1 VHGERKR
8 RAIGRVVLSLI
19 EEDQMAGRDHFN
31 ELFREFLKGTLSRRE
46 AMMRAAGI
54 GIGAVVAG
62 PALASAAPSGT
73 GRARLGRD
81 QDASPTPKTGG
92 VLRMGMQADPTA
104 LDPQKQSLT
113 AIWKAVEH
121 IYNSLT
127 RVEPDLSIAPEL
139 AESWEVSE
147 DGLTVTF
154 KLRSGVKFHNG
165 REVVA
170 DDVVYSYQRLV
181 DPATGATA
189 ASTLDSMESVAAPDA
204 STVVLTLKQPDASI
218 FANLASFAVSIIPKE
233 VVEANG
239 DLTQVAV
246 GTGPFT
252 FKEYIPN
259 TSVTLERNADYFE
272 TGLPYLDGLELLIA
286 PDDTARTT
294 ALVSGTVDFIE
305 YVPSKDVEML
315 QSDSSI
321 ALAGNAIMQIRMLGY
336 NTRKEP
342 FNNPKVRQAID
353 LVLDRTAIVEAAL
366 FGLGTP
372 TVTLFPVGYWA
383 ALEKDVP
390 APDVEAAKALMVEA
404 GYADGFKAS
413 ITGWAQYDYLKNS
426 AIIVQE
432 QLKQINIE
440 VELNLVENA
449 TMIEQV
455 YTNYEYD
462 MVFTGNSGYIDPNT
476 LLLDAFKTGSS
487 GNFTGYSN
495 AEVDA
500 LIDQGIAEPD
510 QEKRA
515 EIYRQIQEILL
526 TDLPWSSCYIGQQ
539 YEAMKTYVK
548 GYTHVPNGSNWTVRE
563 SWLDQ

>member
-1 VHGERKR
+1 
-8 RAIGRVVLSLI
+8 
-19 EEDQMAGRDHFN
+19 MAGRDQF
-31 ELFREFLKGTLSRRE
+31 ESLFREFLTGTLSRRE

-54 GIGAVVAG
+54 GVGVAVAG
-62 PALASAAPSGT
+62 PTLASAAPA
-73 GRARLGRD
+73 GRGRGVAGRD
-81 QDASPTPKTGG
+81 QEASPTPKTGG

-121 IYNSLT
+121 IYSSLT

-139 AESWEVSE
+139 AESWTVSD

-154 KLRSGVKFHNG
+154 KLRQGVTFHNG
-165 REVVA
+165 RVVVA
-170 DDVVYSYQRLV
+170 DDVVYSFQRLV
-181 DPATGATA
+181 DPLTAATA
-189 ASTLDSMESVAAPDA
+189 ASTLDSMASVAASDE

-218 FANLASFAVSIIPKE
+218 FANLASYSVSILPKE

-239 DLTQVAV
+239 DLTQIAV
-246 GTGPFT
+246 GTGPFI

-259 TSVTLERNADYFE
+259 TSLTLERNPEYFE
-272 TGLPYLDGLELLIA
+272 EGLPYLDGLELLIA
-286 PDDTARTT
+286 PDDTSRTT

-305 YVPSKDVEML
+305 YVPSKDVELL
-315 QSDSSI
+315 QGDSSI
-321 ALAGNAIMQIRMLGY
+321 ALAGNAIMQIRMLGL
-336 NTRKEP
+336 NTRKAP
-342 FNNPKVRQAID
+342 FDNVKVRQAID
-353 LVLDRTAIVEAAL
+353 AVIDREAIVEAAL
-366 FGLGTP
+366 FGLGTT

-383 ALEKDVP
+383 ALEKPVP
-390 APDVEAAKALMVEA
+390 APDVEKAKALMVEA
-404 GYADGFKAS
+404 GYADGFSAK
-413 ITGWAQYDYLKNS
+413 ITGWNQYDYLKNS

-432 QLKQINIE
+432 QLKQIGIE

-449 TMIEQV
+449 TMIQEV
-455 YTNYEYD
+455 YTDHDYD

-495 AEVDA
+495 PEVDT
-500 LIDQGIAEPD
+500 LIDQGIAEQD

-515 EIYRQIQEILL
+515 EIYRQIQEILVV
-526 TDLPWSSCYIGQQ
+526 DVPWVSCYIGQQ

-548 GYTHVPNGSNWTVRE
+548 GYTHVPNGANWTVRE